1 MNSRYLVLAVVGTVL
16 VSPAVAEACAVCLTG
31 AQNDPTANAF
41 NWSILFLMAIPYAI
55 LGSIG
60 GWFFYDYK
68 RATRKGEGAGKK
80 APFVSWAWAH
90 KESGR

>member
-1 MNSRYLVLAVVGTVL
+1 MNLRYVVLAVVGTAL

-41 NWSILFLMAIPYAI
+41 NWSILFLMAMPYAI

-60 GWFFYDYK
+60 GWFFYVYK
-68 RATRKGEGAGKK
+68 RAVRKGEGAEKK
-80 APFVSWAWAH
+80 PPFVNWAWIH